1 MAPQLARQ
9 HSELVEPI
17 VDWLFE
23 ECLERGLFPDIP
35 EILSGSEVVPRYT
48 SQVAK
53 AQRASEG
60 QSLMN
65 MIQQAGPILQ
75 MSPDSLDVINT
86 DEYVRLVGFIN
97 GAPQQVIN
105 NAEVVAQTRQQRAE
119 AQEKQSG
126 MDEVSQSAESMGKLA
141 PMISNPSE
149 EE

>member
-1 MAPQLARQ
+1 
-9 HSELVEPI
+9 
-17 VDWLFE
+17 
-23 ECLERGLFPDIP
+23 
-35 EILSGSEVVPRYT
+35 
-48 SQVAK
+48 
-53 AQRASEG
+53 
-60 QSLMN
+60 MN
-65 MIQQAGPILQ
+65 MIQQAGPVLQ

-141 PMISNPSE
+141 PMR
-149 EE
+149 